1 MYVPKYRLE
10 AIETIG
16 RKILQ
21 EYDRALLEGPPQAVP
36 IEMIIETKFN
46 LILEYHSLRKNGSIL
61 GETIFDDGAAILYD
75 RTERQYRLIA
85 VKAGTILIDE
95 RLCID
100 RLLGRMRFTCAH
112 ELGHWVLHQK
122 LYSGTGDVAAYDG
135 KTSSDE
141 SCGFIERQADAL
153 ATALLMPIPQV
164 KKCFYRLRPGKSK
177 ECLVT
182 EMARIFRVPLGRRIR
197 YIYLSQLLP
206 FLRTAFSLSL
216 GLCWKA
222 GIAAEVIG
230 IPDGSIG
237 ERLYESKVYL
247 QTADLFAWTLVIV
260 ALSVG
265 FEKCFLYAVDRAV
278 SRLEQS

>member
-1 MYVPKYRLE
+1 MYAPKYRLE

-16 RKILQ
+16 RKILL
-21 EYDRALLEGPPQAVP
+21 EYDRTLLEGPPQAIP
-36 IEMIIETKFN
+36 IETIIETKFN
-46 LILEYHSLRKNGSIL
+46 LTLEYHTLRKNGSVL

-182 EMARIFRVPLGRRIR
+182 EMARIFQVSKHLVCSQLSEHGRRR
-197 YIYLSQLLP
+197 
-206 FLRTAFSLSL
+206 RKCGKRVSLSRSARNRWPPL
-216 GLCWKA
+216 DLTASWP
-222 GIAAEVIG
+222 IIG
-230 IPDGSIG
+230 
-237 ERLYESKVYL
+237 
-247 QTADLFAWTLVIV
+247 
-260 ALSVG
+260 
-265 FEKCFLYAVDRAV
+265 
-278 SRLEQS
+278 

>member
-1 MYVPKYRLE
+1 M
-10 AIETIG
+10 
-16 RKILQ
+16 
-21 EYDRALLEGPPQAVP
+21 
-36 IEMIIETKFN
+36 
-46 LILEYHSLRKNGSIL
+46 
-61 GETIFDDGAAILYD
+61 
-75 RTERQYRLIA
+75 IA

-95 RLCID
+95 RLCTD

-182 EMARIFRVPLGRRIR
+182 EMARIFQVSKQAMRIR
-197 YIYLSQLLP
+197 LEVHNLL
-206 FLRTAFSLSL
+206 
-216 GLCWKA
+216 
-222 GIAAEVIG
+222 
-230 IPDGSIG
+230 
-237 ERLYESKVYL
+237 
-247 QTADLFAWTLVIV
+247 
-260 ALSVG
+260 
-265 FEKCFLYAVDRAV
+265 
-278 SRLEQS
+278 